1 MGNGIN
7 LDLTKSIADL
17 DRLLDEAIGEVSSR
31 KLSVPPELYNLD
43 VWRFQIGKHVQVIDD
58 DGSDDEEDFPIFWI
72 GYGWEENDKR
82 EPCLWIEFDAE
93 MCPTIHWDKLHKLV
107 GTSGKYHAEV
117 TFEFYQPERKAH
129 LHFILKEEYLKQFF
143 GENTDRNAQKKIL
156 IGFINEVMEKL

>member
-17 DRLLDEAIGEVSSR
+17 DRLLDEAIGEASSR
-31 KLSVPPELYNLD
+31 KLSVPPELHNLD

-72 GYGWEENDKR
+72 GYGWEENDRR

-93 MCPTIHWDKLHKLV
+93 MCPEKYWGKLYTLI
-107 GTSGKYHAEV
+107 GSPGKYHSEV
-117 TFEFYQPERKAH
+117 TFDFIHPNNGIV
-129 LHFILKEEYLKQFF
+129 HFILKEEYLKQFF
-143 GENTDRNAQKKIL
+143 GENTDRKAQKKIL